1 MTRLIRVELTRLWWR
16 RLPIVAALGLLVV
29 VGITL
34 FGVDQQAGAAA
45 RALAGQDESF
55 NQAVADFEAN
65 GEENLAM
72 CLEDQERERERSGD
86 TELDFGCEQ
95 MTAPTVEEWF
105 GAPPSAAELFPTLI
119 SGLSWVL
126 LFAAV
131 VIGGSATAKEVGQ
144 RTLGTWLTFEP
155 RRGLVYFSKLIAVG
169 LWTLPLTLVLM
180 VGVLLGTIA
189 VLQRNGVPDGMTS
202 SEWSDLAWIA
212 VRLLVLAVVAG
223 FIGAA
228 SGFVLRNVAILIG
241 LLVGYAI
248 AVESILAYQVQS
260 LQTWTVSK
268 HVTSWLMDGT
278 TWLTI
283 GRCDESG
290 CDETEYALT
299 LAQSS
304 IYLGVI
310 ALVVTLL
317 GYLFLTRIDVD

>member
-16 RLPIVAALGLLVV
+16 RLPIVAAVGLLVV
-29 VGITL
+29 VGLTL

-45 RALAGQDESF
+45 RALAGQDEFF
-55 NQAVADFEAN
+55 NEAVADFEAN
-65 GEENLAM
+65 GEENMAL
-72 CLEDQERERERSGD
+72 CLEDQERERELSGESD
-86 TELDFGCEQ
+86 IDFGCEQ
-95 MTAPTVEEWF
+95 MEPTVEEWF
-105 GAPPSAAELFPTLI
+105 GTPPSAAELFPQLI

-131 VIGGSATAKEVGQ
+131 VIGGSATAREVGQ

-155 RRGLVYFSKLIAVG
+155 RRGLVYFSKLVAVG

-180 VGVLLGTIA
+180 VGVVLGTIA

-202 SEWSDLAWIA
+202 GEWSDLAWIA

-248 AVESILAYQVQS
+248 AVESILAYQVES
-260 LQTWTVSK
+260 LQPWTVSK
-268 HVTSWLMDGT
+268 HVQSWLLDGT

-290 CDETEYALT
+290 CAETERALT

-304 IYLGVI
+304 VYLGVI

-317 GYLFLTRIDVD
+317 GYLFLTRTDVD